1 MERKLPHLELLHIE
15 DSSLFAFIGLM
26 KATSKFYSCVG
37 RNYQWKGKFCCEV
50 LVYIPTVLI
59 DKSQWK
65 PPLNGHLSFLAN

>member
-37 RNYQWKGKFCCEV
+37 RNYQWKE
-50 LVYIPTVLI
+50 
-59 DKSQWK
+59 
-65 PPLNGHLSFLAN
+65 SFAVKC